1 HVIVFAPFYIALS
14 SLLSAALF
22 LYVLCY
28 DLVVNVCKIRYIIYF
43 ITSVLHI
50 SADCIEDDHRPGIS
64 NMDKVIDRRSAYI
77 HFHFSFFQRNEF
89 FFSLCQGI
97 IDFHFLLLFSLLFL
111 IAVCA
116 LLQPFL
122 WLCGTA
128 LLFPSYPGAHSS
140 SSGFQSADAHFL
152 SEVYGYHPM

>member
-50 SADCIEDDHRPGIS
+50 SAACIEDDHRPGIS
-64 NMDKVIDRRSAYI
+64 NMDKVIDRTSAYI
-77 HFHFSFFQRNEF
+77 HFHLSFFQRNEF

-97 IDFHFLLLFSLLFL
+97 IDFHFLFLFFLFFL
-111 IAVCA
+111 IY
-116 LLQPFL
+116 F
-122 WLCGTA
+122 
-128 LLFPSYPGAHSS
+128 F
-140 SSGFQSADAHFL
+140 FFFL
-152 SEVYGYHPM
+152 SFFCFFWPVFFFLSFSVVLLY